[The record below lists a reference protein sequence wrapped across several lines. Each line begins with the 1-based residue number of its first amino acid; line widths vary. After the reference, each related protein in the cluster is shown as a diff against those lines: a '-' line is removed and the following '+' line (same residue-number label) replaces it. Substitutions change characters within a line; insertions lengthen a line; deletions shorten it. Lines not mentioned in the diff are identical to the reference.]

1 MHILICDDDA
11 AFGTRMAEYVAAYF
25 AARSILVQTAVCTSA
40 GQALETPELELYQL
54 AFLDVDMPGVNG
66 MVLGRQLKQKCPG
79 LKLVYVSAY
88 LEFALEGYT
97 VNAYRYLLKRDIVHT
112 LPSCLDDLL
121 AELTDQRKT
130 LTVHHNRAA
139 TEIPLDQI
147 YYLESDLR
155 KINVYGET
163 LHKPL
168 CSYYGKLTDL
178 PASLQEDG
186 FLRVGRSFVVNMRY
200 IRQISNYKVML
211 QNGVEL
217 GVSRNGYAAIRGAYL
232 EWKGQFGDEL

>member
-54 AFLDVDMPGVNG
+54 AFLDVDMPNVNG
-66 MVLGRQLKQKCPG
+66 MALGRQLKQRCPG

-155 KINVYGET
+155 QINVYG
-163 LHKPL
+163 
-168 CSYYGKLTDL
+168 DIARL
-178 PASLQEDG
+178 PQMLYENG
-186 FLRVGRSFVVNMRY
+186 FLQVSRSDVVNMKY
-200 IRQISNYKVML
+200 VCGIRSYKMTL
-211 QNGVEL
+211 KNGVEL
-217 GVSRNGYAAIRGAYL
+217 SISRAGYAAIRSAYL
-232 EWKGQFGDEL
+232 EWKGQYVDE

>member
-1 MHILICDDDA
+1 
-11 AFGTRMAEYVAAYF
+11 
-25 AARSILVQTAVCTSA
+25 
-40 GQALETPELELYQL
+40 
-54 AFLDVDMPGVNG
+54 MPGVNG
-66 MVLGRQLKQKCPG
+66 MVLGRQLKQRCPE

-155 KINVYGET
+155 QINVYGDIARQPICT
-163 LHKPL
+163 
-168 CSYYGKLTDL
+168 YYGKIADL
-178 PASLQEDG
+178 PQMLYENG
-186 FLRVGRSFVVNMRY
+186 FLQVSRSDVVNMKY
-200 IRQISNYKVML
+200 VCGIRSYKMTL
-211 QNGVEL
+211 KNGVEL
-217 GVSRNGYAAIRGAYL
+217 SISRAGYAAIRSAYL
-232 EWKGQFGDEL
+232 EWKGQYVDE

>member
-54 AFLDVDMPGVNG
+54 AFLDVDMPNVNG

-130 LTVHHNRAA
+130 LTVHHNRTA

-155 KINVYGET
+155 QINVYGDISRQPICT
-163 LHKPL
+163 
-168 CSYYGKLTDL
+168 YYGKIADL
-178 PASLQEDG
+178 PQMLYENG
-186 FLRVGRSFVVNMRY
+186 FLQVSRSDVVNMKY
-200 IRQISNYKVML
+200 VCGIRSYKMTL
-211 QNGVEL
+211 KNGVEL
-217 GVSRNGYAAIRGAYL
+217 SISRPGYAAIRSAYL
-232 EWKGQFGDEL
+232 EWKGQYVDE

>member
-40 GQALETPELELYQL
+40 GQALETPELE
-54 AFLDVDMPGVNG
+54 
-66 MVLGRQLKQKCPG
+66 
-79 LKLVYVSAY
+79 LVYVSAY

-155 KINVYGET
+155 QINVYGDIARQPICT
-163 LHKPL
+163 
-168 CSYYGKLTDL
+168 YYGKIVDL
-178 PASLQEDG
+178 PQMLYENG
-186 FLRVGRSFVVNMRY
+186 FLQVSRSDVVNMKY
-200 IRQISNYKVML
+200 VCGIRSYKMTL
-211 QNGVEL
+211 KNGVEL
-217 GVSRNGYAAIRGAYL
+217 SISRAGYAAIRSAYL
-232 EWKGQFGDEL
+232 EWKGQYVDE

>member
-66 MVLGRQLKQKCPG
+66 MVLGRQLKQRCPG
-79 LKLVYVSAY
+79 LKLVYVSA
-88 LEFALEGYT
+88 
-97 VNAYRYLLKRDIVHT
+97 
-112 LPSCLDDLL
+112 DL
-121 AELTDQRKT
+121 DQRKT

-155 KINVYGET
+155 QINVYGDIARQPICT
-163 LHKPL
+163 
-168 CSYYGKLTDL
+168 YYGKIADL
-178 PASLQEDG
+178 PQMLYENGLLQ
-186 FLRVGRSFVVNMRY
+186 VSRSDVVNMKY
-200 IRQISNYKVML
+200 VCGIRSYKMTL
-211 QNGVEL
+211 KNGVEL
-217 GVSRNGYAAIRGAYL
+217 SISRPGYAAIRSAYL
-232 EWKGQFGDEL
+232 EWKGQYVDE

>member
-66 MVLGRQLKQKCPG
+66 MALGRQLKQKCPG

-130 LTVHHNRAA
+130 LTVHHNRTA

-155 KINVYGET
+155 QIA
-163 LHKPL
+163 
-168 CSYYGKLTDL
+168 DL
-178 PASLQEDG
+178 PQMLYENG
-186 FLRVGRSFVVNMRY
+186 FLQVSRSDVVNMKY
-200 IRQISNYKVML
+200 VCGIRSYKMTL
-211 QNGVEL
+211 KNGVEL
-217 GVSRNGYAAIRGAYL
+217 SISRPGYAAIRSAYL
-232 EWKGQFGDEL
+232 EWKGQYVDE